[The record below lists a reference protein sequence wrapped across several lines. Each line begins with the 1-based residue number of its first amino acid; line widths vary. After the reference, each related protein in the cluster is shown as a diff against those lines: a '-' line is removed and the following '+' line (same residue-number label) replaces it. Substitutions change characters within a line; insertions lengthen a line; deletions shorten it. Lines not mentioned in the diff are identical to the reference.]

1 MDSFELFSNSS
12 LFRGLK
18 EEERKLLFSVSKE
31 VSLEQG
37 DFLLREG
44 EKANELFIVIEG
56 KLEVSKYDPEMKQTH
71 VINIVQSGDTL
82 GEVSLLDHGLRAASI
97 QAITPCRLRSISFE
111 HLHAMVEKNKDLASI
126 FLRLS
131 ENVGQRLRHSN
142 DVAIQALRKE
152 VQGYKT
158 RASMG
163 AFLMCIIT
171 ALSLFTFALG
181 GLSDLLKVVPNS
193 TYITLPLT
201 LGMGIFILLMIQFFE
216 MPLREMGIT
225 TERWKQSLF
234 EGIVFTIPVGV
245 ISASVMKWFLMTYV
259 PHFQGRPF
267 FDPFALIQNP
277 ENRNWTYW
285 LELNSVYWFI
295 IVPVQE
301 LLSRGGLQGLL
312 EKFLIGKHKV
322 FLSILMS
329 NLLFSS
335 VHVFFSVEIAI
346 VVFFVGC
353 FIGFIFSRTH
363 NLLGCWISHVILG
376 TLGLS
381 ILGLVGG
388 IFE

>member
-216 MPLREMGIT
+216 MPLRRSEERRVGKECKLTCVDLGGRRIIQAEDGI
-225 TERWKQSLF
+225 RDSDLRDWSSDVCSSDL
-234 EGIVFTIPVGV
+234 
-245 ISASVMKWFLMTYV
+245 
-259 PHFQGRPF
+259 
-267 FDPFALIQNP
+267 P
-277 ENRNWTYW
+277 EAADDH
-285 LELNSVYWFI
+285 ED
-295 IVPVQE
+295 
-301 LLSRGGLQGLL
+301 
-312 EKFLIGKHKV
+312 
-322 FLSILMS
+322 
-329 NLLFSS
+329 
-335 VHVFFSVEIAI
+335 
-346 VVFFVGC
+346 
-353 FIGFIFSRTH
+353 
-363 NLLGCWISHVILG
+363 
-376 TLGLS
+376 
-381 ILGLVGG
+381 
-388 IFE
+388 